1 MKYLKLFEEFGEE
14 NLPSKDDMKSPE
26 GTKKWMGDVSEIN
39 EKVKELRETM
49 DMIKEAQRQVEE
61 LQTKLGVTD
70 LMSKQ
75 EMLLEDIKVGMGAM
89 NKSLHK
95 AFGLILKHRKGTLR
109 WDPPSKS
116 LMLEIIALSVEGAKE
131 FIEKLKIEAE
141 FKTPVKVSPSL
152 KVEYDKEVLEES
164 EMSEKNP
171 WYSKVWNKITAWL
184 SSFRRRVIDLS
195 ERVDVL
201 VEKFENTLEEAEMK
215 GDDYTEDMA

>member
-14 NLPSKDDMKSPE
+14 NLPSKYDMNSPE

>member
-1 MKYLKLFEEFGEE
+1 
-14 NLPSKDDMKSPE
+14 
-26 GTKKWMGDVSEIN
+26 
-39 EKVKELRETM
+39 
-49 DMIKEAQRQVEE
+49 
-61 LQTKLGVTD
+61 
-70 LMSKQ
+70 
-75 EMLLEDIKVGMGAM
+75 
-89 NKSLHK
+89 
-95 AFGLILKHRKGTLR
+95 
-109 WDPPSKS
+109 
-116 LMLEIIALSVEGAKE
+116 MLEIIALSVEGAKE